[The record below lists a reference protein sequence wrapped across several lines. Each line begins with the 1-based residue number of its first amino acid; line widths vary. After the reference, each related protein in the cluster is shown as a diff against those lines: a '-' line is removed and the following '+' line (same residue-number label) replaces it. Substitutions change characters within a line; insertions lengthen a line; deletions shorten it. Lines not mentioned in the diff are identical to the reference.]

1 MKNWIILHREVEE
14 ALRHHR
20 PIVALESTII
30 THGLP
35 YPENLTM
42 ARKVERIVRDHGA
55 VPATIAFLKGMI
67 HVGLTEHQLEALAQ
81 EKNVE
86 KVSRRDV
93 STVLSQKRSGGT
105 TVATT
110 MWIAHEV
117 GIRVFATGGIGGV
130 HRGAEQTMDISSD
143 LEEFTRS
150 PIAVVSAGAKAI
162 LDLPKTLEYLE
173 TKGVPVIGYQTQ
185 VFPAFYY
192 SDSGIV
198 LKSSVQSVEE
208 LARTVAIQSHIDT
221 RTGVLIAN
229 PIPKE
234 HALPKE
240 AVEKLIQQAIHEANE
255 QNISGYQLTPFLL
268 ARLKTLSHGES
279 VESNLALVFNNAKVA
294 SQLAVALSKM
304 TI

>member
-93 STVLSQKRSGGT
+93 SMVLSQKRSGGT

>member
-1 MKNWIILHREVEE
+1 MKNWIILHRDVEE

-42 ARKVERIVRDHGA
+42 ARNVERIVRDHGA

-93 STVLSQKRSGGT
+93 STILSQKRSGGT

-192 SDSGIV
+192 SDSGIM
-198 LKSSVQSVEE
+198 LKSTVQSVEE

-240 AVEKLIQQAIHEANE
+240 DVEKLIQQAIHEANE

-279 VESNLALVFNNAKVA
+279 VESNLALVFNNARVA

>member
-143 LEEFTRS
+143 
-150 PIAVVSAGAKAI
+150 
-162 LDLPKTLEYLE
+162 
-173 TKGVPVIGYQTQ
+173 
-185 VFPAFYY
+185 
-192 SDSGIV
+192 
-198 LKSSVQSVEE
+198 
-208 LARTVAIQSHIDT
+208 
-221 RTGVLIAN
+221 
-229 PIPKE
+229 
-234 HALPKE
+234 
-240 AVEKLIQQAIHEANE
+240 
-255 QNISGYQLTPFLL
+255 
-268 ARLKTLSHGES
+268 
-279 VESNLALVFNNAKVA
+279 
-294 SQLAVALSKM
+294 
-304 TI
+304 

>member
-1 MKNWIILHREVEE
+1 MKNWIILHHDVEE

-20 PIVALESTII
+20 PVVALESTII

-42 ARKVERIVRDHGA
+42 ARNVERIVRDQGA

-67 HVGLTEHQLEALAQ
+67 HVGLTDQQLEVLAQ

-110 MWIAHEV
+110 MWIAHKV

-173 TKGVPVIGYQTQ
+173 TKGVPVIGYQTK

-221 RTGVLIAN
+221 STGVLVAN

-240 AVEKLIQQAIHEANE
+240 DVEKLIQQAIHEANE

-268 ARLKTLSHGES
+268 GRLKTLSHGES

>member
-1 MKNWIILHREVEE
+1 
-14 ALRHHR
+14 
-20 PIVALESTII
+20 
-30 THGLP
+30 
-35 YPENLTM
+35 
-42 ARKVERIVRDHGA
+42 
-55 VPATIAFLKGMI
+55 
-67 HVGLTEHQLEALAQ
+67 
-81 EKNVE
+81 
-86 KVSRRDV
+86 
-93 STVLSQKRSGGT
+93 
-105 TVATT
+105 
-110 MWIAHEV
+110 
-117 GIRVFATGGIGGV
+117 
-130 HRGAEQTMDISSD
+130 MDISSD

-268 ARLKTLSHGES
+268 GRLKTLSHGES

>member
-110 MWIAHEV
+110 MWIAHEI